1 MTSVR
6 CQSNTI
12 FFKKLKIPSKNK
24 DGTTTL
30 LHRRTI
36 DCNDAVISLEV
47 KVSSTSVDN
56 FVTNLKND
64 VVATLYQRSTNV
76 VTTLQSLNF
85 TGCPRVSFQHCV
97 KVTSAN
103 ALLFLR
109 KLPL

>member
-1 MTSVR
+1 MS
-6 CQSNTI
+6 I
-12 FFKKLKIPSKNK
+12 KHYFFLKIEIPSKNK
-24 DGTTTL
+24 DDATTL
-30 LHRRTI
+30 LHHRAI
-36 DCNDAVISLEV
+36 DCNDVAISLEV
-47 KVSSTSVDN
+47 KVSPTSVDN
-56 FVTNLKND
+56 VVTNLKND

-85 TGCPRVSFQHCV
+85 TGCPTMSFQHCV